1 MGLALIPFNIC
12 TAHQSVQSA
21 FACTLNLPCA
31 VLSHTLRLLCLC
43 VFQKN
48 LGVLGVT
55 LK

>member
-1 MGLALIPFNIC
+1 MGLALMPFNIC
-12 TAHQSVQSA
+12 TAHQSLQSA

-31 VLSHTLRLLCLC
+31 ELSHMLWLLCLC
-43 VFQKN
+43 VSQKN